1 MARYDYYRNDT
12 GVGFLLDVQS
22 DLTAGLNT
30 RVVVPM
36 LPESQAPRPAKR
48 LNPVFAIGGVTHVMA
63 TQFLAAIPASEL
75 RDFQGSLERE
85 RDAIVNALDMLFFG
99 F

>member
-1 MARYDYYRNDT
+1 MARYDYYRNPS
-12 GVGFLLDVQS
+12 GIGFLLDVQS

-30 RVVVPM
+30 RVVVPL
-36 LPESQAPRPAKR
+36 LPQDRAPLAARR
-48 LNPVFAIGGVTHVMA
+48 LNPVFEIGRTPFVMA

-85 RDAIVNALDMLFFG
+85 RDVIVNALDMLFFG

>member
-1 MARYDYYRNDT
+1 MARYDYYRNPA
-12 GVGFLLDVQS
+12 GAGYLLDVQS
-22 DLTAGLNT
+22 DLTAGLST
-30 RVVVPM
+30 RVVIPLLSQDRAPM
-36 LPESQAPRPAKR
+36 PAKR
-48 LNPVFAIGGVTHVMA
+48 LNPLFAIGGASYVMA

>member
-1 MARYDYYRNDT
+1 MARYDYYRNT
-12 GVGFLLDVQS
+12 IGAGYLLDVQS

-30 RVVVPM
+30 RVVVPL
-36 LPESQAPRPAKR
+36 LPEDDAPRPARR
-48 LNPVFAIGGVTHVMA
+48 LNPIFQIGDATFVMA

-75 RDFQGSLERE
+75 RDFQGSLDRE